1 MKKDLNQQIYFED
14 MEVGD
19 RIVSVGRTV
28 TEADIVNFA
37 GLTGDF
43 NILHTDKE
51 FAKDSIAGERV
62 AHGMMGLT
70 YAAGLFTRTPYNQAM
85 TAQMVA
91 LTEIKSWKFKRP
103 LLIGDTI
110 HVVQELLEKSDPKPE
125 SDRGKVTFHRT
136 VYNQRDEVIQEG
148 DLSWLI
154 RKRPK
159 DCT

>member
-1 MKKDLNQQIYFED
+1 MK
-14 MEVGD
+14 
-19 RIVSVGRTV
+19 RPP
-28 TEADIVNFA
+28 AW
-37 GLTGDF
+37 
-43 NILHTDKE
+43 
-51 FAKDSIAGERV
+51 
-62 AHGMMGLT
+62 
-70 YAAGLFTRTPYNQAM
+70 TR
-85 TAQMVA
+85 AQ
-91 LTEIKSWKFKRP
+91 SWKFKRP